1 MNWNEDTL
9 TGVIML
15 EMIHL
20 HLNILYP
27 LYNHSLHPAIGR
39 TEGCS
44 GSIGLTYLCIVNQKW
59 W

>member
-1 MNWNEDTL
+1 MH
-9 TGVIML
+9 

-27 LYNHSLHPAIGR
+27 LYNHSLHSAIGR

-44 GSIGLTYLCIVNQKW
+44 GSIGLTYLCIVNQKRW
-59 W
+59 